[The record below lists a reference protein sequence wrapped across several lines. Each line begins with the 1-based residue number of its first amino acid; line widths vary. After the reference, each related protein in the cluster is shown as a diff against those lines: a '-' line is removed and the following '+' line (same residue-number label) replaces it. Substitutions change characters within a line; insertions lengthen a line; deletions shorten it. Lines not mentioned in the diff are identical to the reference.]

1 MFKSKL
7 INLLNNL
14 CEPSNKS
21 YYFVEITIVFG
32 KYGKFAWRARI
43 LKKNFKIT
51 LNFLKMY

>member
-21 YYFVEITIVFG
+21 YYFVEITIFFFLENLCEEQEFLR
-32 KYGKFAWRARI
+32 KI
-43 LKKNFKIT
+43 LK
-51 LNFLKMY
+51 

>member
-21 YYFVEITIVFG
+21 YYFVEITIFFLENMENLCEEQEFLR
-32 KYGKFAWRARI
+32 KI
-43 LKKNFKIT
+43 LK
-51 LNFLKMY
+51 